1 MDMEENDVSKFVA
14 KSLHSISV
22 PHYKNTMDSG
32 TEIMPVPDKVLLPMI
47 EHMGAPCEPVVKVGD
62 LVKVGQLIGDTDAYM
77 SAPIYSSVSG
87 KVTAIS
93 EFINPMGM
101 RTPAVAI
108 ECDGEQTISEDVRP
122 PEVSSKEDFL
132 KAVRKSGLVGLGGAG
147 FPTHVKLNPKNPD
160 QVDTLI
166 INAAECE
173 PFITADYREMM
184 ENPDDIMDGIKL
196 VMRYLHIGRCII
208 GIESNKPRAI
218 KLLSKMAEKEQ
229 GIEVMTLKSVYPQGA
244 EKVLI
249 YNATKRVVGEGQ
261 IPADVGVI
269 PMNVSSVAFVSRYM
283 KTGMPLISRRL
294 TVDGGAIRSPKN
306 VMVPLGA
313 SFQSIIDFC
322 GGLKAEPKEVFMG
335 GPMMGI
341 DVFNLDYPVIKN
353 NNAIIAFDESQT
365 SHEKE
370 SNCIRCGRCGAACPF
385 SLMPAAIEK
394 AYHLKQVDALG
405 GPLKV
410 MLCME
415 CGCCAYVCP
424 AKRQLVA
431 TNKLAKNLVRKATKK

>member
-1 MDMEENDVSKFVA
+1 MEENDVSKFVQ

-22 PHYKNTMDSG
+22 PHYKNTMDCA
-32 TEIMPVPDKVLLPMI
+32 TEMMPVPERVLLPMI
-47 EHMGAPCEPVVKVGD
+47 QHMGAPCEPMVKVGD
-62 LVKVGQLIGDTDAYM
+62 QVKVGQLIGDAGSPM

-101 RTPAVAI
+101 RTSAVAI
-108 ECDGEQTISEDVRP
+108 ESDGEQTISEEIQIP
-122 PEVSSKEDFL
+122 SVSTKEEFL
-132 KAVRKSGLVGLGGAG
+132 AAIRKSGLVGLGGAG
-147 FPTHVKLNPKNPD
+147 FPTHVKLNPKHPEK
-160 QVDTLI
+160 VDTLI

-184 ENPDDIMDGIKL
+184 ENPDDIVEGIKL
-196 VMRYLHIGRCII
+196 VMHYLSIAKCYI
-208 GIESNKPRAI
+208 GIENNKPRAI
-218 KLLSKMAEKEQ
+218 KLLSKMVEKEQ
-229 GIEVMTLKSVYPQGA
+229 GIQVVPLKSVYPQGA

-249 YNATKRVVGEGQ
+249 YNTTRRVVGEGM

-269 PMNVSSVAFVSRYM
+269 PLNVSSVAFIARYM
-283 KTGMPLISRRL
+283 KTGMPLVSRRL
-294 TVDGGAIRSPKN
+294 TVDGGAVAHPKH

-313 SFQSIIDFC
+313 SFQSVIDFC
-322 GGLKAEPKEVFMG
+322 GGLKKEPKEVFMG

-341 DVFNLDYPVIKN
+341 DVFDLDYPVIKN
-353 NNAIIAFDESQT
+353 NNAIIAFDERQVSR
-365 SHEKE
+365 EKE
-370 SNCIRCGRCGAACPF
+370 TNCIRCGRCGGACPIG
-385 SLMPAAIEK
+385 LMPAAIEK
-394 AYHLKQVDALG
+394 AYHLKQTEALA

-431 TNKLAKNLVRKATKK
+431 TNKLAKNLVRKSMKK

>member
-1 MDMEENDVSKFVA
+1 MSKFVA
-14 KSLHSISV
+14 KPLHSISV

-32 TEIMPVPDKVLLPMI
+32 TEIMPVPEKVLLPMI
-47 EHMGAPCEPVVKVGD
+47 QHMGAPCEPVVKVGD
-62 LVKVGQLIGDTDAYM
+62 LVKVGQLIGDTDAFM

-87 KVTAIS
+87 KVTSIS

-101 RTPAVAI
+101 RTPAIAI
-108 ECDGEQTISEDVRP
+108 ESDGEQAISEDVRP
-122 PEVSSKEDFL
+122 PEVHSKEDFL

-147 FPTHVKLNPKNPD
+147 FPTHVKLNPKDPD
-160 QVDTLI
+160 KVDTLI
-166 INAAECE
+166 VNAAECE

-196 VMRYLHIGRCII
+196 VMHYLNIKKCII
-208 GIESNKPRAI
+208 GIENNKPRAI
-218 KLLSKMAEKEQ
+218 KLLSKMAEKER

-249 YNATKRVVGEGQ
+249 YNSTKRVVGEGM

-269 PMNVSSVAFVSRYM
+269 PMNVSSVAFVARYI

-294 TVDGGAIRSPKN
+294 TVDGSAVQTPKN

-313 SFQSIIDFC
+313 SFQSVIDFC
-322 GGLKAEPKEVFMG
+322 GGFKAEPKEVFMG

-341 DVFNLDYPVIKN
+341 DVFNLEYPVIKN
-353 NNAIIAFDESQT
+353 NNAIIAFDERQAV
-365 SHEKE
+365 HAKE
-370 SNCIRCGRCGAACPF
+370 SNCIRCGRCVAACPF
-385 SLMPAAIEK
+385 NLMPAAIEK
-394 AYHLKQVDALG
+394 AYHLKQVDALK

-415 CGCCAYVCP
+415 CGCCSYVCP

-431 TNKLAKNLVRKATKK
+431 TNKLAKNLVRKATTKK